1 MKKILDQIMILC
13 CMAASLFCFG
23 SCSDDLDI
31 QQEYPFTVEAMPVAD
46 KIAGGQTVEI
56 RLEINEEGS
65 FSGTLYT
72 LRYFQPD
79 GNGLLKLEDGT
90 VLKPNDRYLLSEKK
104 FRLYYTSRST
114 NEAQTIEKIRSYV
127 KNHIPVACHAV
138 GSGSRQHWFVAYELT
153 GESGGTWATAGIKVL
168 DPYNSNSGST
178 EGRRVTILE
187 AMQTSHVTLGVD
199 RIRIPN

>member
-1 MKKILDQIMILC
+1 MKKILDLIMILC
-13 CMAASLFCFG
+13 CMAASLFCFT

-31 QQEYPFTVEAMPVAD
+31 QQEYSFTVEAMPVAD
-46 KIAGGQTVEI
+46 KIVSGQTVEI
-56 RLEINEEGS
+56 RLEITEEGN

-114 NEAQTIEKIRSYV
+114 NEAQTIDLYFENNWQDVRQLSFGFNNRNDGVEK
-127 KNHIPVACHAV
+127 
-138 GSGSRQHWFVAYELT
+138 
-153 GESGGTWATAGIKVL
+153 
-168 DPYNSNSGST
+168 T
-178 EGRRVTILE
+178 EGGAR
-187 AMQTSHVTLGVD
+187 AQ
-199 RIRIPN
+199 